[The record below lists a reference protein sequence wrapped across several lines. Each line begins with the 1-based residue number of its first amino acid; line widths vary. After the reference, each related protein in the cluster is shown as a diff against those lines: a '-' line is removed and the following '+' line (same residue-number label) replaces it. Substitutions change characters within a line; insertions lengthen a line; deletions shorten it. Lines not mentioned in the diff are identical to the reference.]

1 MGAFYPVIATCC
13 YLFVL
18 YILRRCALFL
28 TTPHCFLLFLLQV
41 TLSGVTWYVAHRYT
55 EFAVLRSFL
64 MHQNPYI
71 QEFKEVDEK
80 FPGKAFGLSFRRS
93 VLERRIEGLGAF
105 LVFFLRNAR
114 LCRQTSID
122 AVCSF
127 LTVRSNLRFCPAILN
142 LLLNSLLQTTI
153 LFVLPAQIPENLST
167 LPKPAGPRTPPP
179 VRDAATA
186 ASLTNAA
193 AAAAGA
199 SRVSSFAIPRGVS
212 TAIGAGAVGDPEEE
226 EDNSPE
232 HNLWKILGKKGMA
245 VIKHGTSEGHLITT
259 SNYEVPRN
267 NRLLLFI
274 ISSF

>member
-1 MGAFYPVIATCC
+1 M
-13 YLFVL
+13 
-18 YILRRCALFL
+18 
-28 TTPHCFLLFLLQV
+28 

-71 QEFKEVDEK
+71 QEFREVDEK
-80 FPGKAFGLSFRRS
+80 FPGKAFGLSFRRG

-127 LTVRSNLRFCPAILN
+127 LTVRCFVCYSLSQFYSYESAILN
-142 LLLNSLLQTTI
+142 TTHVTLGLNTCT
-153 LFVLPAQIPENLST
+153 QIPENLST

-193 AAAAGA
+193 AAAADAAGP
-199 SRVSSFAIPRGVS
+199 SRMSSFAIPRGAS
-212 TAIGAGAVGDPEEE
+212 TANGASRALGEPEEE

-232 HNLWKILGKKGMA
+232 HNLWKILGKRGLS
-245 VIKHGTSEGHLITT
+245 VIKHGTPHVILISTFKENT
-259 SNYEVPRN
+259 YK
-267 NRLLLFI
+267 
-274 ISSF
+274 